1 MRENVPVEVSED
13 ILGWLLLY
21 KGDGINCRE
30 GEPVGD
36 PDYFP
41 SKRAAQKAAREHN
54 EALK

>member
-1 MRENVPVEVSED
+1 MRENVPVEVSKD

-21 KGDGINCRE
+21 ASDGINCRE
-30 GEPVGD
+30 GEPVGE

-54 EALK
+54 QSLK